1 VRQRKT
7 AASALEVEAA
17 TERIKAAV
25 AQEVALR
32 ELLEFAMSDVEG
44 IEELEKQAETR
55 PQSPVEVDQAQEVA
69 QDDAD
74 RG

>member
-1 VRQRKT
+1 MRQRKT

-69 QDDAD
+69 QDDVD